1 MNVLGRLKLWQ
12 KLAILVAGLVIP
24 TILAG
29 AFYFRTV
36 SENIRLASAELNG
49 ARYLQPLGAVLA
61 EVFTH
66 RGSAHALLNGDAGQ
80 KQALASSESRMD
92 ALLAA
97 VDKVDGELNTQFQS
111 SYQWRTIRAAWTDLK
126 ARNSK
131 LTPADSLSQHDA
143 LADKLLELNLSIW
156 MKSGLAHDPEADTG
170 FLIATAT
177 DNLPAVM
184 NDTGGLRLRAAGA
197 ALAGYVGTG
206 DREAIADHFHQAQM
220 GLRTIRTELSGVAD
234 TSRHIREVVMPA
246 LEHATRAFNAYHRAV
261 LTQVVSAQSIT
272 AKGEDVFQQ
281 GEPVTQAL
289 TDFSVVVYAGVVQA
303 LTDRVQSEMR
313 VATINGLAL
322 AVVVLFGLA
331 LSALITRA
339 VVHPMTHAVSVFK
352 SIATGRYDNRIE
364 LSGTDEP
371 GQVLLALRDM
381 QAKLRRLKEEETNA
395 AATVSGRIR
404 AALDHA
410 TSAMLVADANLE
422 IIYVNHM
429 FESLIRELE
438 QDLRRDLPQVSSAS
452 LVGSPIDVLY
462 KDPSAGR
469 RMLQTLAARHVEEV
483 AVGGHTFRLVASP
496 VTSRTGERIGTVL
509 EWTDRTQEVAV
520 ETEMEQVLQSVLQG
534 DLERRISLAGK
545 AGFFQ
550 KMSRGMN
557 QLADNMAQLV
567 SEVKAAAR
575 AVYTG
580 AEEISNGNANL
591 SQRTEQQSS
600 SLEETASSMEQMT
613 STVRANADNAN
624 QANELAVAARSQAE
638 QGGNVVGK
646 AVQAM
651 GEINAASKKIADII
665 GVIDEIAFQT
675 NLLALNAAVEAARA
689 GEQGRGFAVVA
700 SEVRSL
706 AGRSATAAKEIKE
719 LIRNSVKKV
728 EDGSVLVTQS
738 GHTLEQIVG
747 SVKKVSAIVAEI
759 AAASRE
765 QSSGIEQ
772 VNRAVMQMD
781 ELTQQNASLVEEA
794 TASSQAMSERA
805 RELDEMMSG
814 YRVTAG
820 AGTTAVTG
828 GATLRSGKARAAT
841 DQNEYDNPA
850 RMSA

>member
-1 MNVLGRLKLWQ
+1 MRLLGRLKLWQ
-12 KLAILVAGLVIP
+12 KLAVLVAGLLIP

-36 SENIRLASAELNG
+36 ADNVRLARAELDG

-61 EVFTH
+61 EIFTH
-66 RGSAHALLNGDAGQ
+66 RGSAHALLNGDASQ

-92 ALLAA
+92 ALFAA
-97 VDKVDGELNTQFQS
+97 VDQTDGELDAQFQTRS
-111 SYQWRTIRAAWTDLK
+111 QWAAIKSAWQDLK
-126 ARNSK
+126 SHNPK

-143 LADKLLELNLSIW
+143 LADRILELNLNIW
-156 MKSGLAHDPEADTG
+156 MKSGLAHDPEADAG
-170 FLIATAT
+170 FLIVTAT

-184 NDTGGLRLRAAGA
+184 NETGGMRLRAAGA
-197 ALAGYVGTG
+197 ALAGYVGTA
-206 DREAIADHFHQAQM
+206 DREAIAQHVHEAQT
-220 GLRTIRTELSGVAD
+220 GLKTIHAELTEVAGDSQQISSG
-234 TSRHIREVVMPA
+234 VMPA
-246 LEHATRAFNAYHRAV
+246 LAHAMHAFGAYRQSIQSQV
-261 LTQVVSAQSIT
+261 LDAQSIST
-272 AKGEDVFQQ
+272 KGEDVFQEGQ
-281 GEPVTQAL
+281 AVTQAL
-289 TDFSVVVYAGVVQA
+289 SDLSRVAYSGVVQA
-303 LTDRVQSEMR
+303 LTDRVHSELR
-313 VATINGLAL
+313 VATMNGIAL

-339 VVHPMTHAVSVFK
+339 VVNPMTHAVSVFD
-352 SIATGRYDNRIE
+352 SISTGRYDNRIE

-371 GQVLLALRDM
+371 GQVLLALDEM
-381 QAKLRRLKEEETNA
+381 QTKLRQLKEAESNA

-410 TSAMLVADANLE
+410 SAAMLVADANLE

-429 FESLIRELE
+429 FESLIRDLE
-438 QDLRRDLPQVSSAS
+438 QDLRHELPQLSSAS
-452 LVGSPIDVLY
+452 LLGAGIEVLY
-462 KDPSAGR
+462 KDPATAR
-469 RMLQTLAARHVEEV
+469 RNLQTLQGKHVEEV
-483 AVGGHTFRLVASP
+483 SIGGCTFRLVASP
-496 VTSRTGERIGTVL
+496 VASPTGERIGTVL
-509 EWTDRTQEVAV
+509 ELTNRTQEVAV
-520 ETEMEQVLQSVLQG
+520 ESEMEQVLQSVLQG
-534 DLERRISLAGK
+534 DLERRISLTGK
-545 AGFFQ
+545 AGFFE

-567 SEVKAAAR
+567 SDVKAAAR
-575 AVYTG
+575 SVYTG
-580 AEEISNGNANL
+580 AEEISNGTVNL

-624 QANELAVAARSQAE
+624 QANELAMAAREQAE
-638 QGGNVVGK
+638 KGGSVVGK

-651 GEINAASKKIADII
+651 GDINEASKRIADII

-706 AGRSATAAKEIKE
+706 AGRSATAAKEIKD
-719 LIRNSVKKV
+719 LIRDSVKKV
-728 EDGSVLVTQS
+728 EDGSVLVTHS
-738 GHTLEQIVG
+738 GHTLEQIVQ
-747 SVKKVSAIVAEI
+747 SVKKVSSIVAEI

-781 ELTQQNASLVEEA
+781 ELTQQNAALVEEA
-794 TASSQAMSERA
+794 TASSQAMSEQA
-805 RELDEMMSG
+805 RELDEMMSR
-814 YRVTAG
+814 YRVGAG
-820 AGTTAVTG
+820 AMLQRPSSPQAV
-828 GATLRSGKARAAT
+828 
-841 DQNEYDNPA
+841 DQNAYDTPA